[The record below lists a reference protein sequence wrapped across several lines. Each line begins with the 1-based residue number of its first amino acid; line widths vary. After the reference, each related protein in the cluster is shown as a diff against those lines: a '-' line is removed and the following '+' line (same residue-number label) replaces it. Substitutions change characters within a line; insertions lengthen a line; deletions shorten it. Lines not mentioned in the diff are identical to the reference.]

1 MQTRA
6 RVVFGIVPTSRVDK
20 LGSSRMHA
28 AFWNTSHPVKSRSL
42 ILPVALL
49 GMALGASA
57 LWTRAETAPSA
68 AAVAPL
74 YVTIDAFEPI
84 EFSHMRRALAD
95 GSELILA
102 TLKQCAAGEARFA
115 QYPGEV
121 RVLAEKET
129 PPPGAAVL
137 RLTWTG
143 HAVVGD
149 WFPSPGSKPVNLG
162 VVSSTPLMQH
172 PDYDRMHAEIRNGL
186 SAQRRDA
193 ELRAL
198 TRMNLYLALQ
208 RVSRGLKS

>member
-1 MQTRA
+1 
-6 RVVFGIVPTSRVDK
+6 
-20 LGSSRMHA
+20 MHA
-28 AFWNTSHPVKSRSL
+28 ACGTPDPVKSRSL

-49 GMALGASA
+49 GLALGATA
-57 LWTRAETAPSA
+57 HWTQAETSA
-68 AAVAPL
+68 SPAAVAPL

-84 EFSHMRRALAD
+84 EFSHMRRALTD

-102 TLKQCAAGEARFA
+102 TLRQCAAGEARYA

-129 PPPGAAVL
+129 PPAGAAVL

-143 HAVVGD
+143 NAVVGD
-149 WFPSPGSKPVNLG
+149 WFPRPGSKPVNLG

-172 PDYDRMHAEIRNGL
+172 PDYDRMHAEIRQGL